1 MKSALQATCRR
12 AVVASVATFA
22 IGIAAAQDL
31 EPSEIDVTELGPQV
45 GELVPEFSLPDQN
58 GEIQTR
64 ESIMGPNGAM
74 LVFIRSA
81 DW

>member
-1 MKSALQATCRR
+1 MRPKYPTSWQTALISIAAAF
-12 AVVASVATFA
+12 AV
-22 IGIAAAQDL
+22 GIATAQDL

-58 GEIQTR
+58 GQIQTR
-64 ESIMGPNGAM
+64 DSIMGPSGAM